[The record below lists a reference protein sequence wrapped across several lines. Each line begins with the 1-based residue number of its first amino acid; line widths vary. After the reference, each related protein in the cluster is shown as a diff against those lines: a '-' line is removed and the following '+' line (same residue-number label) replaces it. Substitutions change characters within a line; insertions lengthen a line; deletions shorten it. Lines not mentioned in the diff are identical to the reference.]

1 MKKGL
6 WKMGKT
12 VLRSYAENYFSKNGR
27 SFCPWYFVSDDCC
40 FRGAINNWDHTR
52 RHGGDWFIY
61 DKSCIPKIQYTA
73 FVEIIFYYFS
83 GWFLK

>member
-6 WKMGKT
+6 WKMGKA

-27 SFCPWYFVSDDCC
+27 GFYTWYFVSDDSC
-40 FRGAINNWDHTR
+40 FRGAINNRDHTR
-52 RHGGDWFIY
+52 RHASWVYIQ
-61 DKSCIPKIQYTA
+61 KSCIPKFQYTA